1 MEVESWLIT
10 WLTSDPKLE
19 GSNPAPV
26 GTELMK
32 MADIKIKCLISH
44 KVTGQN
50 FSQKKKIQYIS
61 WCVKCMAGV

>member
-1 MEVESWLIT
+1 MSDFR
-10 WLTSDPKLE
+10 LTSDPKFE

-44 KVTGQN
+44 KVADSCN
-50 FSQKKKIQYIS
+50 LSQAL
-61 WCVKCMAGV
+61 AGRGRQ